1 MPGVLFP
8 FQKKLYTVKTPERM
22 SGLKKKEK
30 QKRPDKRGNLQVKT
44 ERKEEKIETVTAET
58 EDPDREHD
66 FSKGSLVHH
75 ILSLALPMT
84 VAQLINVLY
93 SVVDRIYIGH
103 LPHVSTQALSGIGL
117 CLPIITI
124 ISAFAN
130 LFGMGG
136 APLCSIARGGHQEK
150 RARDVMGNSFSMML
164 ITGAVLMGFCLVFKR
179 PLLYLFGASSATYPY
194 ADQYITVYLLGT
206 LFVMVSLGMNN
217 FINSQGFGRVGMLT
231 VLLGAVMNI
240 ILDPIFIF
248 GFDMGVRGA
257 AIATVIS
264 QGASALWVFLF
275 LTGKKALLKLTAASM
290 KLKSSLVKEIILL
303 GTSGFVMSVTNG
315 TVQIV
320 CNAVLAKHGGDLYV
334 GIMTVLNSVREITT
348 MPLTGL
354 TSGAQ
359 PVIGYNYGAG
369 RYDRVKS
376 AVKFMTAASI
386 IFSVV
391 IWAVIFFEPRF
402 FLHLFTREQELIVRG
417 IPAMQIYFCGI
428 FMMSLQFAGQ
438 STYVALNRP
447 KQAVF
452 FSLFRK
458 VIIVV
463 PLTILLPLAGNLD
476 TYGVFLAEPVS
487 NVIGGTACFATM
499 MLTVWPS
506 LKKNPP
512 GIEEL
517 QEKNPKTNSCGK

>member
-1 MPGVLFP
+1 MAAS
-8 FQKKLYTVKTPERM
+8 E
-22 SGLKKKEK
+22 
-30 QKRPDKRGNLQVKT
+30 N
-44 ERKEEKIETVTAET
+44 
-58 EDPDREHD
+58 D
-66 FSKGSLVHH
+66 FSRGSIARH
-75 ILSLALPMT
+75 IFGLALPMT

-103 LPHVSTQALSGIGL
+103 LPHASAQALTGIGL

-136 APLCSIARGGHQEK
+136 APLCSIARGGHEEK
-150 RARDVMGNSFSMML
+150 RAQNVMGNSFSML
-164 ITGAVLMGFCLVFKR
+164 IVSGAVLMMLCLIFKR
-179 PLLYLFGASSATYPY
+179 PILYLFGASSDTFSY
-194 ADQYITVYLLGT
+194 ADQYITIYLIGT
-206 LFVMVSLGMNN
+206 LFVMTSLGMNN
-217 FINSQGFGRVGMLT
+217 FINAQGFGRMGMLT

-248 GFDMGVRGA
+248 VFGLGVRGA

-264 QGASALWVFLF
+264 QGASAVWVLRF
-275 LTGKKALLKLTAASM
+275 LTGKKALLRLTRESLKLNFA
-290 KLKSSLVKEIILL
+290 LVKEITLL

-320 CNAVLAKHGGDLYV
+320 CNAVLARHGGDLYV
-334 GIMTVLNSVREITT
+334 GIMTVINSVREIIT
-348 MPLTGL
+348 MPVTGL

-369 RYDRVKS
+369 CYKRVKS
-376 AVKFMTAASI
+376 AIKFMTAGCI

-391 IWAVIFFEPRF
+391 MWAVLFFEPRF
-402 FLHLFTREQELIVRG
+402 FLHLFTREQELFANG
-417 IPAMQIYFCGI
+417 ISAMRIYFCGI

-463 PLTILLPLAGNLD
+463 PLTLLLPMLGDLGTN
-476 TYGVFLAEPVS
+476 GVFLAEPIS
-487 NVIGGTACFATM
+487 NVIGGTASFATM
-499 MLTVWPS
+499 LVTVWPG
-506 LKKNPP
+506 LKGKKY
-512 GIEEL
+512 
-517 QEKNPKTNSCGK
+517 QEKQG